1 MSSDRLNVRVV
12 SNQNSVEL
20 IKNENIVFVTDKKQD
35 TSVNVT
41 QKETAVVTVAS
52 KGPKG
57 DKGDKGDTGN
67 AGTVITNQIT
77 TGSIT
82 ASVNI
87 GTNTFSVQS
96 GSSTFLFVSSSG
108 NVGINTITPR
118 NTLEING
125 GITSISITSSLLGTA
140 SMAVNAQTASFLP
153 VGTYNITS
161 SWAQSAS
168 NVVNAQTASF
178 LSGAFLQNGNSF
190 GAAAVLGTNDNQNL
204 HFETNGSVRMT
215 ISSSGNVGIGTTTPT
230 TTLNV
235 SGTTLLQG
243 GQTTVQGSG
252 ATSATTAL
260 RVENSSAAARLT
272 ILDDGTS
279 AFNTNHL
286 YVSGGGFVGIGTT
299 LPTAELHISGANT
312 DNLFRVSS
320 PSATNALFVSGSG
333 RVGVGTTTPNST
345 LDVNGNTIVTG
356 SITNTST
363 ITTLGSIVTPSQTI
377 AVGNG
382 FGNSSGT
389 TNLLNIAGNLV
400 PTATAIINS
409 LAITST
415 VSQSVN
421 PTTIIR
427 GILVSPTFNT
437 LGPQYRGFE
446 WNNNQGFGLYGVGA
460 APNYLSG
467 SLGIGTTTPSAS
479 LHISGANT
487 DNLFRV
493 SSPSATNALFVSGSG
508 RVGVGTTTPRELLHV
523 AGGNIALDGTRHI
536 DFGSGNSRI
545 IDLGLTAGQGYPITI
560 STFGPIGTG
569 TANNLTEKLR
579 LTGSGSLGLGTN
591 SPSARFHISGGFTDG
606 NLMRVQ
612 SPTGAEYFFISAS
625 GNVGIGTSVP
635 NAKLHISSNSGYQLR
650 VAASASFSSS
660 LMVSGSFGYVGI
672 GVESPQSILHVNGRP
687 EFNNVTGNVPTAFAG
702 NYQNITTF
710 YNNNNQDNTVLG
722 EPTAWMNIKCDGAEY
737 LIPLYTS

>member
-1 MSSDRLNVRVV
+1 MSSDILNVRVV

-178 LSGAFLQNGNSF
+178 LSGAFLQSGNSF
-190 GAAAVLGTNDNQNL
+190 GTTALLGTNDSQSL
-204 HFETNGSVRMT
+204 QFETSGSVRVT

-243 GQTTVQGSG
+243 GQTTVRGSG

-260 RVENSSAAARLT
+260 RVENSAATARLT

-279 AFNTNHL
+279 AFNTSHL
-286 YVSGGGFVGIGTT
+286 YVSSSGRVGVGTTTPRELLHVGGGNLSLDSTRYIDFGNGNSRINDLGLVSGQGYSLRITTFGPIGTGTANSLTEKLRLTGSGSLGLGTDSPSARFHISGGFTDGNLMRVQSPTGAEYFFISASGNVGIGTN
-299 LPTAELHISGANT
+299 LPSAELHISGASI
-312 DNLFRVSS
+312 DSLLRVGS
-320 PSATNALFVSGSG
+320 PSNANILFVSGSG
-333 RVGVGTTTPNST
+333 RVGIGKTTPNST

-382 FGNSSGT
+382 FSGT

-479 LHISGANT
+479 LHISGANA
-487 DNLFRV
+487 LFTLSPLHPLPT
-493 SSPSATNALFVSGSG
+493 SSVPSASFATSGSG
-508 RVGVGTTTPRELLHV
+508 ANLKPYFWNGSSW
-523 AGGNIALDGTRHI
+523 NAL
-536 DFGSGNSRI
+536 
-545 IDLGLTAGQGYPITI
+545 Y
-560 STFGPIGTG
+560 
-569 TANNLTEKLR
+569 
-579 LTGSGSLGLGTN
+579 
-591 SPSARFHISGGFTDG
+591 
-606 NLMRVQ
+606 
-612 SPTGAEYFFISAS
+612 
-625 GNVGIGTSVP
+625 
-635 NAKLHISSNSGYQLR
+635 
-650 VAASASFSSS
+650 
-660 LMVSGSFGYVGI
+660 
-672 GVESPQSILHVNGRP
+672 
-687 EFNNVTGNVPTAFAG
+687 
-702 NYQNITTF
+702 
-710 YNNNNQDNTVLG
+710 
-722 EPTAWMNIKCDGAEY
+722 
-737 LIPLYTS
+737 